1 MKKICEF
8 LNCKEEGIYPAP
20 RSRKDITNYKYY
32 CIEHIRD
39 FNKSWNFFE
48 GLTEE
53 QFENEIRKSTTWDRP
68 SWKFGTSNFN
78 KKVNDTFNFF
88 NDIEDKNLS
97 KKKINS
103 KLSSSWKLLEL
114 NPTANIE
121 EVKKQ
126 YKLLA
131 KKWHPD
137 KNLKLKDNE
146 SDMFVKITNAYKA
159 IIKSFNSP
167 SIDIN

>member
-1 MKKICEF
+1 M
-8 LNCKEEGIYPAP
+8 
-20 RSRKDITNYKYY
+20 
-32 CIEHIRD
+32 
-39 FNKSWNFFE
+39 
-48 GLTEE
+48 
-53 QFENEIRKSTTWDRP
+53 
-68 SWKFGTSNFN
+68 
-78 KKVNDTFNFF
+78 NFF

-97 KKKINS
+97 KKKNNS
-103 KLSSSWKLLEL
+103 KLLSSWKLLGL
-114 NPTANIE
+114 NPTANIQ

>member
-1 MKKICEF
+1 M
-8 LNCKEEGIYPAP
+8 
-20 RSRKDITNYKYY
+20 
-32 CIEHIRD
+32 
-39 FNKSWNFFE
+39 
-48 GLTEE
+48 
-53 QFENEIRKSTTWDRP
+53 
-68 SWKFGTSNFN
+68 
-78 KKVNDTFNFF
+78 
-88 NDIEDKNLS
+88 
-97 KKKINS
+97 
-103 KLSSSWKLLEL
+103 LEL

-126 YKLLA
+126 YKSLA

-137 KNLKLKDNE
+137 KNLKLKDNA

>member
-1 MKKICEF
+1 MI
-8 LNCKEEGIYPAP
+8 L
-20 RSRKDITNYKYY
+20 
-32 CIEHIRD
+32 
-39 FNKSWNFFE
+39 
-48 GLTEE
+48 
-53 QFENEIRKSTTWDRP
+53 
-68 SWKFGTSNFN
+68 
-78 KKVNDTFNFF
+78 NFF

-103 KLSSSWKLLEL
+103 KLVSSWELLEL

-121 EVKKQ
+121 EVKKK

-137 KNLKLKDNE
+137 KNLKLKNNE

-159 IIKSFNSP
+159 IIKSFNSS